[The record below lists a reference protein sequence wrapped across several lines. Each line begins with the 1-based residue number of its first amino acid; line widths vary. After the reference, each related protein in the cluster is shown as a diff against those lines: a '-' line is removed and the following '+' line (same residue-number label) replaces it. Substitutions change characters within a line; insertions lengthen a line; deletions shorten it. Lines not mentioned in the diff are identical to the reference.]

1 MGIKVN
7 TNGGGSGAGLIKVK
21 DESTLIGEF
30 DTITFV
36 GNQVTAI
43 AGTGEAV
50 IQIPPS
56 SYASYFNQAGALVAD
71 ITTTSRIVASPISEG
86 TPYKIGSWTGGT
98 PHPCSNSGSL
108 VYQTSGL
115 FSIFNNTSTTIKVD
129 VLDADGVTVIAT
141 HTETLTGNIDITTDN
156 IRIEITG
163 FTTDTDKYKAS
174 FRSTINLAA
183 ILPQGGRY
191 SVRITHTNTGDGGPY
206 VKLQSDIFYDSNPIN
221 PTITNP
227 TLSENTP
234 NIVNLSG
241 INFYGL
247 GSTFNAGIAD
257 VDNINNRSYPS
268 TFLNIIG
275 SDFGL
280 PQLNLT
286 GANLTGWTSAYDNT
300 NASYTNAGWTITQTN
315 FFNKGSLK
323 SQARWIDWVNGTL
336 QDSITISALVS
347 TYVNNATRIYED
359 FRNESRRLKSD
370 YTTSWDSTQ
379 SLVSYEGGNGLQ
391 VIQSKLIYPQED
403 FTIYSPSIG
412 TQKDYTSL
420 TGDRIWNSHFYHT
433 SVNHSNG
440 IFKLTGYN
448 ITEAMLL
455 AKDVDIQI
463 SLDKISWYTLTQD
476 YLGGALS
483 NGAGCRVETDVYN
496 LTLNGQLKFTLGTGK
511 FTDATSDWG
520 IWYKIIYKDNVNG
533 KTSYIDSFEIID
545 WV

>member
-1 MGIKVN
+1 MNLTKHIIHHEILGV
-7 TNGGGSGAGLIKVK
+7 GGSGSGPGVIVK
-21 DESTLIGEF
+21 DEGATVGTFSSIN
-30 DTITFV
+30 FV
-36 GNQVTAI
+36 GNQVAAI
-43 AGTGEAV
+43 AGTGEAI

-56 SYASYFNQAGALVAD
+56 SYAPYFNQAGALVAD
-71 ITTTSRIVASPISEG
+71 ITTTSRIVSTPTAEG

-98 PHPCSNSGSL
+98 SHPCSNVGSL
-108 VYQTSGL
+108 VYQSSGL
-115 FSIFNNTSTTIKVD
+115 FSIKDNTSTTIKVD

-206 VKLQSDIFYDSNPIN
+206 VKLQSDIFYDSNPVN

-234 NIVNLSG
+234 VIVNLSG
-241 INFYGL
+241 INFYGS
-247 GSTFNAGIAD
+247 GSTFNAGVAD
-257 VDNINNRSYPS
+257 IDNINNRSYPS

-300 NASYTNAGWTITQTN
+300 NASYTNAGWAITQTN
-315 FFNKGSLK
+315 IFNKGSLK
-323 SQARWIDWVNGTL
+323 SQARWVDWVNGSL

-347 TYVNNATRIYED
+347 TYINNSTRIYED

-379 SLVSYEGGNGLQ
+379 SLSSYEGGNGLQ
-391 VIQSKLIYPQED
+391 VIQ
-403 FTIYSPSIG
+403 
-412 TQKDYTSL
+412 
-420 TGDRIWNSHFYHT
+420 
-433 SVNHSNG
+433 
-440 IFKLTGYN
+440 
-448 ITEAMLL
+448 
-455 AKDVDIQI
+455 
-463 SLDKISWYTLTQD
+463 
-476 YLGGALS
+476 
-483 NGAGCRVETDVYN
+483 
-496 LTLNGQLKFTLGTGK
+496 
-511 FTDATSDWG
+511 
-520 IWYKIIYKDNVNG
+520 
-533 KTSYIDSFEIID
+533 
-545 WV
+545 